1 VSSKAILAVL
11 GVTGGALLAF
21 FFVLPPAVA
30 ALLNGVT
37 GHGTAEPSARA
48 RALFSHALVLDLHAD
63 TLLWGRN
70 LLTRSRRGQ
79 VDVPRLLEGN
89 VAVQAFTLVTTTPRV
104 MRLNKN
110 PDTADNI
117 DLLAL
122 AQRWPGAAR
131 HSPFARALYQAGRL
145 KEAAAQS
152 GGKLSVIT
160 SRKELDAFLALR
172 APGSPAAAT
181 GGISRPLPGRVAGF
195 LGCEGAQPLE
205 GDLGKLDALYAE
217 GIRMMAPT
225 HFTDTAVGSSAHGM
239 LGAGL
244 TPLGRLW
251 VRRME
256 EKHMLIDLAH
266 ASHGTIRDV
275 LALATRPVVV
285 SHTGVRGT
293 CDNDRN
299 LTDGEL
305 RGIAATGGV
314 IGIAYFQNAV
324 CDATPRGIAR
334 AMRHAANV
342 AGIEHVGLGSDFDGA
357 VRTPFDA
364 AGIVQ
369 LVDPLLAEGFSE
381 REISLML
388 GENTLRVLRAVLE

>member
-1 VSSKAILAVL
+1 MPSKAIVAALVAMGGVL
-11 GVTGGALLAF
+11 FAF
-21 FFVLPPAVA
+21 FFVMPPAVA
-30 ALLNGVT
+30 AVLNGVT
-37 GHGTAEPSARA
+37 GRGCAEPSARA
-48 RALFSHALVLDLHAD
+48 RALLKRALVLDLHAD
-63 TLLWGRN
+63 TLLWGRD
-70 LLTRSRRGQ
+70 LLARSRRGH

-89 VAVQAFTLVTTTPRV
+89 VAVQAFTLVTTTPRLL
-104 MRLNKN
+104 RLTRN

-117 DLLAL
+117 DLLAF

-131 HSPFARALYQAGRL
+131 HSPFARALYLSARL
-145 KEAAAQS
+145 KEAAARS
-152 GGKLSVIT
+152 GGELSVIT
-160 SRKELDAFLALR
+160 SRKELDSFLARR
-172 APGSPAAAT
+172 ASGSPEAL
-181 GGISRPLPGRVAGF
+181 RRVAGF

-205 GDLGKLDALYAE
+205 GDLGKLDALHAA

-225 HFTDTAVGSSAHGM
+225 HFTDTAVASSAHGM
-239 LGAGL
+239 RGTGL

-251 VRRME
+251 VQRME

-266 ASHGTIRDV
+266 ASHDTVRDV
-275 LALATRPVVV
+275 LALATRPLVV

-305 RGIAATGGV
+305 RGIAATGGMV
-314 IGIAYFQNAV
+314 GIAYFKTAV

-342 AGIEHVGLGSDFDGA
+342 AGVEHVGLGSDFDGA

-364 AGIVQ
+364 TGVVQ

-381 REISLML
+381 REISQML